1 MNGRE
6 RTCSFQM
13 QNMDPHLPHMV
24 MSLTAPCISKVPLL
38 RRSKLQHLVTR
49 SGALRLRTCGV
60 ESHFQ
65 CKVQQRN
72 GKVITWRPTIPT
84 GLFFMDLAA
93 AMPWVPSVATHPR
106 PGPSPWDPPQII
118 RSKRLAGVSERGQRA
133 HLQHVVTRRRR
144 RGTQRLPD
152 AHLPRA
158 ADQPRPASAA
168 HAAARQ
174 PRAHPAN
181 TCALPPSCPAA
192 PVRRHNGPGRG

>member
-1 MNGRE
+1 
-6 RTCSFQM
+6 
-13 QNMDPHLPHMV
+13 
-24 MSLTAPCISKVPLL
+24 MSLTAPCISIVPLL

-133 HLQHVVTRRRR
+133 HLQHAVTRRRR
-144 RGTQRLPD
+144 RGRGRLCSEVKPS
-152 AHLPRA
+152 AGGRRVRVLGLPWVWLTGGLLHSLASYSFTTRCNTVL
-158 ADQPRPASAA
+158 QPS
-168 HAAARQ
+168 
-174 PRAHPAN
+174 
-181 TCALPPSCPAA
+181 T
-192 PVRRHNGPGRG
+192 